1 MAERETL
8 DLYAYFDLVRRH
20 KRVVLGCFLAAGV
33 ASAVISL
40 FLPTVYRGTVKL
52 MTRAVQESER
62 TLPDTLSAYAALLQK
77 DEVVEK
83 VIEEAQEEG
92 MALGLSASELR
103 QMGRLQEIQEVNLF
117 ELRVESGDPG
127 LAASL
132 ANIWADLFV
141 EEVGNLAKTIAQ
153 ETGRSVEEDIKNARE
168 KLNEAQK
175 KLNEFCAEHYVREP
189 EALFIAQPIRTLTLE
204 RREIES
210 LSDEI
215 RLYRQRER
223 ELGLLA
229 QEVASFLKQNKAYA
243 GSGEKAGL
251 DDAFSL
257 ASVYAR
263 YTSVLAQTG
272 HSLHLDTPSQLA
284 GLTKAAVFAA
294 AERTAERL
302 ATTKKTIEAERNKL
316 KGELEELQ
324 KLLPVAEARL
334 QELSL
339 GVNDAATEL
348 NQANARLSR
357 VKEDLA
363 LPSTDPI
370 VILSRAYVPTSPVA
384 PKKLVNVVVASA
396 LGLVVGLGI
405 AFLAEY
411 AARSANRASTA

>member
-20 KRVVLGCFLAAGV
+20 KRVVLGCFLAAGI

-52 MTRAVQESER
+52 MTRAVEESER

-77 DEVVEK
+77 NEVVGK
-83 VIEEAQEEG
+83 VVEQAQQEG
-92 MALGLSASELR
+92 LAVGLSASELR
-103 QMGRLQEIQEVNLF
+103 RMGNLQEVREVSLF
-117 ELRVESGDPG
+117 ELRVESGDPV

-168 KLNEAQK
+168 KLTEAQK
-175 KLNEFCAEHYVREP
+175 KLNEFCAKHYVREP
-189 EALFIAQPIRTLTLE
+189 EVAFGLPVRTLTLE
-204 RREIES
+204 RRQIES

-215 RLYRQRER
+215 EQYRKKER
-223 ELGLLA
+223 ALGVLA
-229 QEVASFLKQNKAYA
+229 QEVKAFIAQNKSYA
-243 GSGEKAGL
+243 GSGEKTSL
-251 DDAFSL
+251 DDAFYL

-263 YTSVLAQTG
+263 YTSLLAQTG
-272 HSLHLDTPSQLA
+272 HSLTLEAPSQFA
-284 GLTKAAVFAA
+284 DLTKSAVFAA
-294 AERTAERL
+294 GERTAARL
-302 ATTKKTIEAERNKL
+302 ATTMKMLEAERNKL

-324 KLLPVAEARL
+324 KLLPVAEVRL

-339 GVNDAATEL
+339 AVNDATTQL
-348 NQANARLSR
+348 NQASARLSG
-357 VKEDLA
+357 VKQDLA
-363 LPSTDPI
+363 LSSTDPI
-370 VILSRAYVPTSPVA
+370 VILSRAYEPTSPVA

-396 LGLVVGLGI
+396 LGLVAGLGI
-405 AFLAEY
+405 AFIAEY
-411 AARSANRASTA
+411 AARSAERASTA